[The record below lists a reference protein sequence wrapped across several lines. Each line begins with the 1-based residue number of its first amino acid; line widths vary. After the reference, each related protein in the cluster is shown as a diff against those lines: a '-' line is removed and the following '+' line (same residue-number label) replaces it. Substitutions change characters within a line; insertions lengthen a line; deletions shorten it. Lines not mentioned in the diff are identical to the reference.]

1 VVELHIE
8 FLAFTTDALSRY
20 GFGEALHLQSNP
32 DKAREW
38 SATTQAIA
46 EATPF
51 VKQFPWIIDY
61 ALKIPLRVLRRVH
74 PVLAGLLAVHHVR
87 CNYAHGRSHIPDF
100 ILCDTASATTNLQAT
115 ALMKL
120 TSVHV

>member
-1 VVELHIE
+1 MVELHID
-8 FLAFTTDALSRY
+8 FLAFTTDTLSRY

-38 SATTQAIA
+38 SATVQAIA

-61 ALKIPLRVLRRVH
+61 ALKIPLEVLRALH

-87 CNYAHGRSHIPDF
+87 WNHYLGRSHIPDYV
-100 ILCDTASATTNLQAT
+100 LCDSASATPLYRRQC
-115 ALMKL
+115 
-120 TSVHV
+120 